1 MRGVRHASNPGQG
14 PSLPV
19 RKAGPCAPT
28 IESALMIK
36 GKGSYLVRP
45 LPRSMIT
52 TEEVRA
58 LTDRQREVLSIVV
71 ENKLYKGKE
80 TNIAELAEELG
91 VAPAAVY
98 RHLVEIERNQLLRVQ
113 IVPSDKGTAVYERLR
128 LDERAHR
135 PYTSEAL
142 NETRKLIMRFLL
154 DHSDC
159 TLVELSEELG
169 INDRTIYHHLRVLE
183 AVQLIARERGR
194 AMKRAV
200 PPSIYNITDHGKG

>member
-1 MRGVRHASNPGQG
+1 
-14 PSLPV
+14 
-19 RKAGPCAPT
+19 
-28 IESALMIK
+28 
-36 GKGSYLVRP
+36 
-45 LPRSMIT
+45 MIT

-98 RHLVEIERNQLLRVQ
+98 RHLVEIERSELLRVQ
-113 IVPSDKGTAVYERLR
+113 ILPSEKGTAVYERLR
-128 LDERAHR
+128 LDERPR
-135 PYTSEAL
+135 RQYTSEAL
-142 NETRKLIMRFLL
+142 NETRRQILRFLL
-154 DHSDC
+154 DHPES
-159 TLVELSEELG
+159 TLVELSEELA

-194 AMKRAV
+194 ATKRGV
-200 PPSIYNITDHGKG
+200 PPYIYNITDHGRAVLFRL

>member
-1 MRGVRHASNPGQG
+1 MERPAAVLKSEDSRGKVDTPA
-14 PSLPV
+14 PV
-19 RKAGPCAPT
+19 FGGA
-28 IESALMIK
+28 
-36 GKGSYLVRP
+36 
-45 LPRSMIT
+45 MIT

-80 TNIAELAEELG
+80 TNIAELAEQLG

-98 RHLVEIERNQLLRVQ
+98 RHLVEIERNELLKVQ
-113 IVPSDKGTAVYERLR
+113 IIPSDKGTAVYERLR
-128 LDERAHR
+128 LDERPR
-135 PYTSEAL
+135 RQYTSEAL
-142 NETRKLIMRFLL
+142 NETRKQILRFLL
-154 DHSDC
+154 DHEDS

-194 AMKRAV
+194 ATKRGV
-200 PPSIYNITDHGKG
+200 PPYIYNITDHGKGVLFRL